1 MGYAVIRY
9 SVKDGRLE
17 ENRALIA
24 GVFEEL
30 DRSAPQALQYL
41 ALELDDGEFIHVIG
55 TQDESAASPLPGFA
69 AFKAFTENHAER
81 RSTPVMRSQAKVMG
95 NYRMLAGPKPTT

>member
-1 MGYAVIRY
+1 MGYAVMRY

-30 DRSAPQALQYL
+30 DQTVPQALQYL
-41 ALELDDGEFIHVIG
+41 ALELEDGEFIHVIG
-55 TQDESAASPLPGFA
+55 SPDESGPSPLLGLS
-69 AFKAFTENHAER
+69 AFKAFTEHHIER